1 MILIRAVIT
10 YIAVVAL
17 AFPLVFSRSTW
28 RDTLPGKST
37 MLWSSIVAAVMTTTA
52 LRVWGIDLPE
62 WVRFPIYAGI
72 ALGVTMQ
79 LVTLLRVQ
87 YGERR
92 GTRREREIRELRK
105 R

>member
-10 YIAVVAL
+10 YITVVAV
-17 AFPLVFSRSTW
+17 AFPLIFSRSTW
-28 RDTLPGKST
+28 SATLPGKST
-37 MLWSSIVAAVMTTTA
+37 MIWSSIVAAVMSISA

-62 WVRFPIYAGI
+62 WVRFPIYLGI
-72 ALGVTMQ
+72 GFGVTVQ

-87 YGERR
+87 YGRKQE
-92 GTRREREIRELRK
+92 TRRERELRELRE